1 MEGVIEAD
9 ETAGLLSKG
18 IINGNSQPMVFLESG
33 AGFPNIGQSSE
44 FSMADD
50 ILLSRALFTLELPKV
65 ADNVSRRSR
74 TRKMPFGKPVNAKIL
89 ELEGGS
95 LDQREIFENR
105 IQDLSFRPKLLMG
118 VPQAAEVTLEYKMF
132 SKLKN

>member
-1 MEGVIEAD
+1 
-9 ETAGLLSKG
+9 
-18 IINGNSQPMVFLESG
+18 MV
-33 AGFPNIGQSSE
+33 
-44 FSMADD
+44 
-50 ILLSRALFTLELPKV
+50 
-65 ADNVSRRSR
+65 DNVSRRSR
-74 TRKMPFGKPVNAKIL
+74 MRKMPFGKPVNAKIL